1 MGKWSFTVVQ
11 SSWQDVP
18 VTLEMR
24 PSCECCDADLPAD
37 AVGAVVCSF
46 ECTFCAGCAE
56 HLDRTCPNCA
66 GTLIPRPTR
75 VGDALR
81 RSPASTVR
89 VVSEAPC
96 PGPGYAGRTHAG
108 RAPERL
114 GRHAERG
121 SGERAALDALLDEV
135 LAGTL
140 STVVDGRPW
149 VVPMLF
155 ARDGDRILLHGST
168 GAGALR
174 QVAAGAPAALTVV
187 SVDGLVVAH
196 STFDSSANYRSAVVH
211 GELETLTDADRTRAL
226 EVLSDRLLPGRTGEV
241 RPMTRREEAATL
253 AMALPITDG
262 RWLLKA
268 RSGGPSTPEED
279 TGGAWCGVVPLRVV
293 AGEPEPAP
301 WSGEAAVPA
310 SVRTLVDRWSR

>member
-1 MGKWSFTVVQ
+1 VLVDDGRVSG
-11 SSWQDVP
+11 
-18 VTLEMR
+18 LEMR
-24 PSCECCDADLPAD
+24 PNCECCDADLPAD

-56 HLDRTCPNCA
+56 HLERACPTCGGA
-66 GTLIPRPTR
+66 LMPRPTR

-81 RSPASTVR
+81 RHPASTVR
-89 VVSEAPC
+89 VVGEGEC
-96 PGPGYAGRTHAG
+96 PGPGYAGRTSP
-108 RAPERL
+108 APALR
-114 GRHAERG
+114 RHAERG
-121 SGERAALDALLDEV
+121 RTDRDDLDALLDEV

-174 QVAAGAPAALTVV
+174 HVAAGAPAALTVM

-211 GELETLTDADRTRAL
+211 GELEPLEDADAARAL
-226 EVLSDRLLPGRTGEV
+226 DVLSERLLPGRTAEV
-241 RPMTRREEAATL
+241 RVSTRRERAATL
-253 AMALPITDG
+253 AVALPITAG
-262 RWLLKA
+262 RWLLKVRA
-268 RSGGPSTPEED
+268 GGPGEPEEATD
-279 TGGAWCGVVPLRVV
+279 AWCGVVPLRTV
-293 AGEPEPAP
+293 AGAPEPAP
-301 WSGEAAVPA
+301 WTEDAGTAVPA
-310 SVRTLVDRWSR
+310 SVTALVERWSR